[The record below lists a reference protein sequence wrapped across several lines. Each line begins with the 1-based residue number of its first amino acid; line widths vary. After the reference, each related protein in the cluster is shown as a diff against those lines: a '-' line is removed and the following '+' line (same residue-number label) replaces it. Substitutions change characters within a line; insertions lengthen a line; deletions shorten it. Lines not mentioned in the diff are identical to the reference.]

1 MILQVELVVVVVV
14 VVGIYARGNLVQQIE
29 IQAVVVVV
37 VVVVVGIYA
46 RENLVQQIE
55 IQVVVVVVVVL
66 VKCVPLIE
74 ITCVYQK
81 IHNHQ
86 VTIVDSVTRKNL
98 PAVKAVV

>member
-1 MILQVELVVVVVV
+1 MILQVELVV

-29 IQAVVVVV
+29 IQAVVV